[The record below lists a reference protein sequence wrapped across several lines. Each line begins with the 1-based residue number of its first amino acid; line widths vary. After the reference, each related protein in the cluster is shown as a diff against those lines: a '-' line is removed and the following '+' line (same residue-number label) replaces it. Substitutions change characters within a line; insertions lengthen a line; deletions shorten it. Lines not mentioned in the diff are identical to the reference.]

1 MMRLVRYVAFAAVL
15 VVLGKLLER
24 RGHRSHGLLLG
35 MVPYDFRIPTFAR
48 LKAAFWSPNDPHLLT
63 AKAFGI
69 GWSPNLGAIARKVG
83 IA

>member
-1 MMRLVRYVAFAAVL
+1 MKRLVRYLVFAAIM
-15 VVLGKLLER
+15 VVVGKLLER
-24 RGHRSHGLLLG
+24 RGVASHGLLLG

-48 LKAAFWSPNDPHLLT
+48 LKAAFWAPDDPHLLT

-69 GWSPNLGAIARKVG
+69 GWSPNLGAIGRKVG